1 MPSGI
6 VSDRPPMTGRDWLG
20 LGVAGAGMLPML
32 FGGNNSDKAI
42 NDVIGNLKEHAA
54 NATDL
59 SKTFGAESTDLF
71 APVADYLKK
80 VTSGDRQSVL
90 QATMP
95 ERRRVIDQY
104 ATAKKAIAEF
114 TPRGG
119 GQAAAGAGLQA
130 KEASD
135 LATTTAE
142 ARQAGIGQAGNL
154 AAAAAQLGI
163 SEQSLASGDLN
174 SILSALNTQQQQHA
188 QSAAGLGQALGTL
201 AGFLL
206 F

>member
-1 MPSGI
+1 MAGGL

-20 LGVAGAGMLPML
+20 VGVAGAGLLPML
-32 FGGNNSDKAI
+32 FGGSGDDEINKAI
-42 NDVIGNLKEHAA
+42 GDLREHAKT
-54 NATDL
+54 ATDL
-59 SKTFGAESTDLF
+59 SKTYNAQGAEMF

-80 VTSGDRQSVL
+80 VTSGDRQAVL

-114 TPRGG
+114 TPRSG
-119 GQAAAGAGLQA
+119 GQAAAGAQLQA
-130 KEASD
+130 KEAGD
-135 LATTTAE
+135 LAETTAS
-142 ARQAGIGQAGNL
+142 ARQAGFGQAADL
-154 AAAAAQLGI
+154 SKAAATLGI
-163 SEQSLASGDLN
+163 SAEQLASGDLN
-174 SILSALNTQQQQHA
+174 SIINALTAQQA
-188 QSAAGLGQALGTL
+188 AGANSAAGLGQALGTL

>member
-1 MPSGI
+1 MAGI

-20 LGVAGAGMLPML
+20 VGVAGAGLLPML
-32 FGGNNSDKAI
+32 FGGHGDDEINKAI
-42 NDVIGNLKEHAA
+42 GDLKTHAQT
-54 NATDL
+54 ATDM
-59 SKTFGAESTDLF
+59 SKQFTAQGADLF

-80 VTSGDRQSVL
+80 VTSGDRQAVL

-119 GQAAAGAGLQA
+119 GQAAAGAELQG

-135 LATTTAE
+135 LATTTAS
-142 ARQAGIGQAGNL
+142 ARQQAFGQEADL
-154 AAAAAQLGI
+154 SKAASALGI
-163 SEQSLASGDLN
+163 SAESLASGDLN
-174 SILSALNTQQQQHA
+174 SIISALSAQNAAHA
-188 QSAAGLGQALGTL
+188 QSASGLGQALGTL